1 MTDGG
6 DRMKAVRGMGEYFK
20 TTVTGIDEG
29 EVKRRVAELVE
40 KGFEVVTELMETCTV
55 DIYKRTN
62 SVGRSKVA
70 FDEREERG
78 KYIVVLR
85 RRNAV

>member
-1 MTDGG
+1 MSD
-6 DRMKAVRGMGEYFK
+6 YF
-20 TTVTGIDEG
+20 TTQVTGIDES
-29 EVKRRVAELVE
+29 EVKRRVAELVAN
-40 KGFEVVTELMETCTV
+40 GFEVVSEHEESRTIEK
-55 DIYKRTN
+55 YRRTN
-62 SVGRSKVA
+62 SVGRSKIA